1 MGVVVRGWVVV
12 VRGWVVVVR
21 GWVAVVRGWGVVV
34 RGWVVVVRGSL
45 VVVRGLV
52 VVVRGW
58 LLVVRGW
65 VVVVRGWVVV
75 VRGWVVVVRR
85 WVVVVRGWVVV
96 VRGWVVVVR
105 GWVVVVRGWV
115 VVVRGW
121 VVVVRGWM
129 VVVRRLLVVV
139 RGWVVVG
146 RGWQVVVRGWVVVV
160 RGYSLYSSVRSPFPS
175 QLALEVLG
183 SGSCSA
189 PIPREEW
196 DRQCRKGGSEAT
208 SRDEFPNAVVKLLSG
223 FATEV
228 ILQWS
233 RQLRTGVHSFFL
245 HAALHVC
252 LLKKEPY
259 WLIRNSR
266 PIILEPDIR
275 RKESSAMFQR
285 FMSRGEATGFIP
297 PWTFSYRKEITP
309 LFLAILVRWFT
320 AYWALNNGHIYCG
333 DWDESNAFCNV
344 SRPSLSEVLQENPSL
359 DVGEWVDWFFSSF
372 QVFLQTPYGLAP
384 PYRLKQGGTQG
395 DSMGVGSYM
404 IPRILRSLALYRKVP
419 APEHPGLPGVRI
431 PELIFSDDGR

>member
-1 MGVVVRGWVVV
+1 MRH
-12 VRGWVVVVR
+12 
-21 GWVAVVRGWGVVV
+21 
-34 RGWVVVVRGSL
+34 
-45 VVVRGLV
+45 
-52 VVVRGW
+52 
-58 LLVVRGW
+58 
-65 VVVVRGWVVV
+65 
-75 VRGWVVVVRR
+75 
-85 WVVVVRGWVVV
+85 
-96 VRGWVVVVR
+96 
-105 GWVVVVRGWV
+105 
-115 VVVRGW
+115 
-121 VVVVRGWM
+121 
-129 VVVRRLLVVV
+129 
-139 RGWVVVG
+139 
-146 RGWQVVVRGWVVVV
+146 
-160 RGYSLYSSVRSPFPS
+160 Y
-175 QLALEVLG
+175 
-183 SGSCSA
+183 
-189 PIPREEW
+189 I
-196 DRQCRKGGSEAT
+196 
-208 SRDEFPNAVVKLLSG
+208 
-223 FATEV
+223 
-228 ILQWS
+228 
-233 RQLRTGVHSFFL
+233 
-245 HAALHVC
+245 VC

-266 PIILEPDIR
+266 PIILEPDIK

-384 PYRLKQGGTQG
+384 PYRLTQGGTQG

-431 PELIFSDDGR
+431 PELIFSDDGRLFGLNKADFVCVLNECTSLANDAGASPNASKLQCFLIKFVGGRLIYAADEVFCRLGQFPMKKSGFKIVGVPCVMGECLRADRDKVGDKFRAVRRSITQHRPSCILALRCLMAYAVSSTDFKFTVVGVSLGPFCMTASGNEYQGLTRRCFVTSYGREACTSVCLPTWK